1 MRATPT
7 VMIIGAIQ
15 EYLTRSE
22 TGAWKGSRGQPWG
35 ELGVPVSESRAGK
48 LPGAGKSLGVLNG
61 AVVEEGGIGGEVE
74 KDSYILKQSLLS

>member
-1 MRATPT
+1 
-7 VMIIGAIQ
+7 MIIGAIQ

-35 ELGVPVSESRAGK
+35 ELGVPVSECRAGK